1 MLYKLLQVGIGS
13 NFYRII
19 TDMYSKTQCSIK
31 LDLYMKK
38 TFACNRGVRQGRIL
52 SPVLF
57 NLFLNEL
64 PQLLECPEVDPFL
77 LPNGTK
83 LSCLLYADDL
93 VLLSHSQQ
101 GLQTALNKLSAFCH
115 TWKMNVNLSKT
126 KLIIFQK
133 TSWKTFNPYL
143 TLNDCIIEKV
153 EEYTYLGI
161 KMTSTGN
168 FSLAENTLKE
178 KALQA
183 LFATKRLMDFSF

>member
-1 MLYKLLQVGIGS
+1 M
-13 NFYRII
+13 
-19 TDMYSKTQCSIK
+19 T
-31 LDLYMKK
+31 K
-38 TFACNRGVRQGRIL
+38 TFAYNRGVRQGCIL
-52 SPVLF
+52 SPALF

-64 PQLLECPEVDPFL
+64 PQLLECPEVDPFV
-77 LPNGTK
+77 LPNCTK

-101 GLQTALNKLSAFCH
+101 GLQTALNKLSAFCN

-126 KLIIFQK
+126 KLMIFQK
-133 TSWKTFNPYL
+133 TSRKTFNPYL
-143 TLNDCIIEKV
+143 TFNDCRIEKV
-153 EEYTYLGI
+153 EECTYLGI

-183 LFATKRLMDFSF
+183 LFATKRLMNLSFLKPKHAEKIFDTQIRPIVLYSSEV